1 MGDSIG
7 SDIFFFFAVYF
18 AFLYEFFVDIPV
30 FFSSFFSVYFVV
42 SMSDG
47 FFTTDT
53 GLNGWFFIP
62 VIVSEIICNV
72 FYEDRKRKVVENIKR
87 KTIGMIGLFNRFV

>member
-42 SMSDG
+42 SMSDSL
-47 FFTTDT
+47 FTTDT

-72 FYEDRKRKVVENIKR
+72 FYEDRKRKVVENINR
-87 KTIGMIGLFNRFV
+87 KTLGMIGLFNRFV

>member
-47 FFTTDT
+47 FFTANA
-53 GLNGWFFIP
+53 GLSGWFFIP

-72 FYEDRKRKVVENIKR
+72 FYEDRKRKVVENVKR
-87 KTIGMIGLFNRFV
+87 ETVGMIGFFNRFL